1 MTRKK
6 MTSPLRSDPSGH
18 TTADICKGFATFS
31 FAIATE
37 NVRYQQTLYEMHVL
51 LLGYRPALKKNLNF
65 VFLFIRKGYKVFSSL
80 RYENDLFIREK
91 RIQYNYL
98 T

>member
-1 MTRKK
+1 MKNLSAKNKKEK

-37 NVRYQQTLYEMHVL
+37 NVRYRRTLCVMLGDRIAYKQL
-51 LLGYRPALKKNLNF
+51 LA
-65 VFLFIRKGYKVFSSL
+65 
-80 RYENDLFIREK
+80 
-91 RIQYNYL
+91 
-98 T
+98 

>member
-1 MTRKK
+1 MKNLSAKNKKEK

-37 NVRYQQTLYEMHVL
+37 NVRYRRTLPPSVRDRQRH
-51 LLGYRPALKKNLNF
+51 RNIKK
-65 VFLFIRKGYKVFSSL
+65 
-80 RYENDLFIREK
+80 
-91 RIQYNYL
+91 
-98 T
+98 

>member
-1 MTRKK
+1 MKNLSAKNKKEK
-6 MTSPLRSDPSGH
+6 MTSPLCSDPSGH

-37 NVRYQQTLYEMHVL
+37 NVRYRRTLAVS
-51 LLGYRPALKKNLNF
+51 LGRH
-65 VFLFIRKGYKVFSSL
+65 
-80 RYENDLFIREK
+80 
-91 RIQYNYL
+91 

>member
-1 MTRKK
+1 MKNLSAKNKKEK

-37 NVRYQQTLYEMHVL
+37 NVRYRRTLC
-51 LLGYRPALKKNLNF
+51 GSLKDDTKPE
-65 VFLFIRKGYKVFSSL
+65 KSS
-80 RYENDLFIREK
+80 
-91 RIQYNYL
+91 
-98 T
+98 

>member
-1 MTRKK
+1 MKNLSAKNKKEK

-37 NVRYQQTLYEMHVL
+37 NVRYLRPLSLSLKRQPTHIQAHLVL
-51 LLGYRPALKKNLNF
+51 PDTKSRPFAKPKELE
-65 VFLFIRKGYKVFSSL
+65 IS
-80 RYENDLFIREK
+80 EAIHEH
-91 RIQYNYL
+91 Q
-98 T
+98 